1 MPVLHLCIIR
11 PLIGRTETFLLRCL
25 ISISFVH
32 AKQQL
37 MNASRFSLP
46 LSRKGCVFQFQGEKP
61 IIPKQLKRF
70 VSEHKQTKAV
80 RREHGKCFSLEQ
92 QFPHMPPSPWGPA
105 VASAAVHP
113 GANFRWWE
121 STSWGWRE
129 QVPGSEGKAT
139 APPGAP
145 SLCPCQEV
153 SGAGP
158 DEEERGRKASPPSR
172 AAGIP
177 GCCPSSSNCPEGAGC
192 RGGPQV
198 SWRSR
203 LMQAWS
209 WWTEYP

>member
-1 MPVLHLCIIR
+1 MYLWSCHFTGPSLSPASPMPVLHLCIIR
-11 PLIGRTETFLLRCL
+11 PLMGRTETFLLHCL

-37 MNASRFSLP
+37 MNASLFSLP

-92 QFPHMPPSPWGPA
+92 QFLHMPPGPSGPA

-129 QVPGSEGKAT
+129 WVHGSKGHCSSQDT
-139 APPGAP
+139 L
-145 SLCPCQEV
+145 SL
-153 SGAGP
+153 SLL
-158 DEEERGRKASPPSR
+158 
-172 AAGIP
+172 
-177 GCCPSSSNCPEGAGC
+177 
-192 RGGPQV
+192 GGV
-198 SWRSR
+198 WGWAR
-203 LMQAWS
+203 
-209 WWTEYP
+209 